1 MWGKQEVNRSRKLE
15 IVGMVLDREK
25 LRRISNL
32 QESRTKGRS
41 QYRKSV
47 KKGYNQREKCIG
59 IQENR
64 EFQEGGI
71 KYLCPYHRKK
81 GQVRELGEI

>member
-59 IQENR
+59 AKRTESFKKEELSIYAHIIE
-64 EFQEGGI
+64 
-71 KYLCPYHRKK
+71 RKVK
-81 GQVRELGEI
+81 

>member
-1 MWGKQEVNRSRKLE
+1 MWGKQEVKRSRTLE
-15 IVGMVLDREK
+15 IMDMVLDREK
-25 LRRISNL
+25 LRRLANL

-59 IQENR
+59 SQKNR
-64 EFQEGGI
+64 EF
-71 KYLCPYHRKK
+71 
-81 GQVRELGEI
+81 